1 MAKKIIKLDEK
12 SLNSIIKE
20 STMMVLKEWEDL
32 GDESYRDLNIYDC
45 VHNLNVNSAKAEN
58 DEKNSEWWLSQVY
71 KNAKQFIELY
81 ENLYIDI

>member
-58 DEKNSEWWLSQVY
+58 DEKNGSHIDCS
-71 KNAKQFIELY
+71 AFI
-81 ENLYIDI
+81 NCSFFYICR